1 MPKKMQI
8 QQTGKWNKAAKA
20 EKRREQ
26 EKQRIRSAFEDK
38 RDVEVIPATM
48 TVDSENKPKLRV
60 AAYCRVSTLEDA
72 QAGSFELQQQHFRQM
87 IADNE
92 NWEEVGIY
100 SDEGK
105 SGTNMKKRPQ
115 FQQMIQDCRD
125 GKIDL
130 ILTKSVSRFARN
142 TMDCLR
148 VVRELKA
155 LNPPVGVYFEDVS
168 LNTVEAKNEFT
179 LGVMSLV
186 AQGESEAKSA
196 AITWSVIERFKNG
209 IPILSTNFLLGYDK
223 DKLGKLVIVEEEA
236 EVVRYIYSSYMNGM
250 TIREIAESLTAAGVP
265 TVKGNPVWSYATV
278 RNMLQNEKYCGDV
291 LMQKSYTVDCFSHK
305 TVKNR
310 GQKPQYRLTNNHPAI
325 IPREDWM
332 AVQAMLALPRR
343 RGAAMQEPI
352 EEKFRVTRIKSGR
365 LKGFV
370 ALDPKWRT
378 KDIDKLFDWLDEHSR
393 KGN

>member
-1 MPKKMQI
+1 M
-8 QQTGKWNKAAKA
+8 
-20 EKRREQ
+20 
-26 EKQRIRSAFEDK
+26 
-38 RDVEVIPATM
+38 
-48 TVDSENKPKLRV
+48 
-60 AAYCRVSTLEDA
+60 
-72 QAGSFELQQQHFRQM
+72 
-87 IADNE
+87 
-92 NWEEVGIY
+92 
-100 SDEGK
+100 
-105 SGTNMKKRPQ
+105 
-115 FQQMIQDCRD
+115 
-125 GKIDL
+125 
-130 ILTKSVSRFARN
+130 
-142 TMDCLR
+142 
-148 VVRELKA
+148 
-155 LNPPVGVYFEDVS
+155 
-168 LNTVEAKNEFT
+168 
-179 LGVMSLV
+179 
-186 AQGESEAKSA
+186 
-196 AITWSVIERFKNG
+196 IERFKNG

-265 TVKGNPVWSYATV
+265 TVKGNSVWSYATV

-325 IPREDWM
+325 IPRDDWM
-332 AVQAMLALPRR
+332 AVQAMLAMPRR

>member
-1 MPKKMQI
+1 MFLGDSHSVISNKVLKRKKHGAVGGLTSI
-8 QQTGKWNKAAKA
+8 
-20 EKRREQ
+20 
-26 EKQRIRSAFEDK
+26 
-38 RDVEVIPATM
+38 
-48 TVDSENKPKLRV
+48 
-60 AAYCRVSTLEDA
+60 VSIVSYLALYQVFRNRNRAA
-72 QAGSFELQQQHFRQM
+72 QAP
-87 IADNE
+87 
-92 NWEEVGIY
+92 
-100 SDEGK
+100 
-105 SGTNMKKRPQ
+105 TP
-115 FQQMIQDCRD
+115 
-125 GKIDL
+125 
-130 ILTKSVSRFARN
+130 
-142 TMDCLR
+142 
-148 VVRELKA
+148 
-155 LNPPVGVYFEDVS
+155 
-168 LNTVEAKNEFT
+168 
-179 LGVMSLV
+179 
-186 AQGESEAKSA
+186 
-196 AITWSVIERFKNG
+196 
-209 IPILSTNFLLGYDK
+209 
-223 DKLGKLVIVEEEA
+223 
-236 EVVRYIYSSYMNGM
+236 VVRYIYSSYMNGM